1 MKVRFQA
8 DADLNE
14 EIVAGLL
21 RRAPEIDF
29 QTASEANLRGLP
41 DPEVLA
47 LAARENRVLVT
58 HDRRTMP
65 RHFADF
71 MQTQACPGVI
81 IIAQNVSV
89 NDAIE
94 ELLLVW
100 AASTHEEWA
109 NLIAD
114 LPL

>member
-1 MKVRFQA
+1 MKIRFQA

-14 EIVAGLL
+14 EIVAGVL

-29 QTASEANLRGLP
+29 QTAGEAGLRGVP

-47 LAARENRVLVT
+47 QAAHEGRLLVT

-71 MQTQACPGVI
+71 IQTQDSAGVV

-89 NDAIE
+89 NEAIE
-94 ELLLVW
+94 ELLLIW
-100 AASTHEEWA
+100 AASESSEWA

-114 LPL
+114 LPF